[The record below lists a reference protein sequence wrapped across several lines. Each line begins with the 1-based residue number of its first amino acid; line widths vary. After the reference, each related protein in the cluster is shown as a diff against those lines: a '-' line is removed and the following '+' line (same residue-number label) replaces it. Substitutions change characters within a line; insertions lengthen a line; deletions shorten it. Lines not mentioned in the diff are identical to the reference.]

1 VAAFAGAVGLLEES
15 AACVA
20 EGPATVAF
28 VSDVLF
34 ALFVRAITGAV
45 EASRAGFHSTKVS
58 PGCGA
63 MEVDGGYPRVSVAPC
78 VVPLV
83 AEKICCREGRDFLTA
98 V

>member
-1 VAAFAGAVGLLEES
+1 VAAFAVAVGLLEES

-28 VSDVLF
+28 GSDVLF
-34 ALFVRAITGAV
+34 VLFVRAITGAV

-63 MEVDGGYPRVSVAPC
+63 QEVDGGCPRVSVAPLRG
-78 VVPLV
+78 PSGGRKKSV
-83 AEKICCREGRDFLTA
+83 AGKAAIF
-98 V
+98 